1 MLSMSHVD
9 VLFFLQAEDGIRD
22 LTVTGVQTCALP
34 ISPRLPWGDRL
45 LEPLQDVR
53 PEPRLV
59 IVHEHG
65 RRDVHGAYE
74 YESLLHAARAHLLDH
89 LIGDVEDLLAA
100 LGGERE
106 IMRVALHEIPQ
117 DCGFRIADCG
127 FGERL
132 SIRTPQS

>member
-89 LIGDVEDLLAA
+89 LIGDVEDLLTL
-100 LGGERE
+100 LGIEPEVVG
-106 IMRVALHEIPQ
+106 VGLHPGRSLPKCRMWTVE
-117 DCGFRIADCG
+117 CGMSVKG
-127 FGERL
+127 
-132 SIRTPQS
+132 